1 MSLGQMFFV
10 IFIFTFSEVQAHSTG
25 APQGS
30 CENLTP
36 GHGLEPQNN
45 DESVPVTC
53 TVNKRKIILI
63 LFKNVFC

>member
-1 MSLGQMFFV
+1 MSLGQIFFV
-10 IFIFTFSEVQAHSTG
+10 IFIFTFCEVQSHSTG

-53 TVNKRKIILI
+53 TVNKRKIIPM
-63 LFKNVFC
+63 LFKHAYC